1 MTIQDSLRGAFGEH
15 SELEQIQTNIYR
27 LYAPFFHEDG
37 DMFSIYLQTDNE
49 GITLRDFGNTLMRVS
64 YTFDISTPKKQS
76 VLQNIVKSN
85 LGELDDG
92 ELLIRTSANHDDI
105 LEAIFQYA
113 QLVSKVSNID
123 ILSRETVKSM
133 FYDYL
138 NDFVSSNLKDYNV
151 RKRVFPLNDR
161 ELEVDYE
168 IPGERPIYLFGVN
181 SDTKASKTV
190 ISCLNFQKQ
199 NLPFR
204 SVIVHEDLNSLTGFN
219 KRQITNVADK
229 QFYTL
234 ADFQEQGVSYL
245 KREQSA

>member
-1 MTIQDSLRGAFGEH
+1 MTIQESLRGAFGEH
-15 SELEQIQTNIYR
+15 SGLEQVQANIYR

-37 DMFSIYLQTDNE
+37 DMLSIYLETDDD
-49 GITLRDFGNTLMRVS
+49 GITIRDFGNTLMRVS
-64 YTFDISTPKKQS
+64 YTFDISTPKKHT

-92 ELLIRTSANHDDI
+92 ELLIHTTANQNDV
-105 LEAIFQYA
+105 LESIYQYV

-138 NDFVSSNLKDYNV
+138 NEFVETKLKSYNV
-151 RKRVFPLNDR
+151 RKRVFPLRDR

-168 IPGERPIYLFGVN
+168 IPGKKPIYLFGVN

-204 SVIVHEDLNSLTGFN
+204 SVIVHEDLNGLTGFN
-219 KRQITNVADK
+219 RRQITNVADK

-234 ADFQEQGVSYL
+234 ADFQEQGASYL
-245 KREQSA
+245 EREKTA